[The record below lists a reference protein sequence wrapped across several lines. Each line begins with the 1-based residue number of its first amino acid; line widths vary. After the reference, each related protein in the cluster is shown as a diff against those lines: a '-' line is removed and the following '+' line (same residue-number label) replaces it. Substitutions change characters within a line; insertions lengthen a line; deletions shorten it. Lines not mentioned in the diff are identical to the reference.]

1 MTRVV
6 VIHRVADVD
15 RWRTAF
21 DAAADLRTA
30 GGELDF
36 EVLHADDDPHLIVHL
51 ARWTTIAEARAFFE
65 SPEIVAIRKRAG
77 AEPPTFLYLVA
88 DPPAAASGAGD
99 RDGDL
104 SFNSPP
110 ESAVPIN
117 T

>member
-1 MTRVV
+1 VARVV

-15 RWRTAF
+15 RWRAAF
-21 DAAADLRTA
+21 DAAAELRAA

-65 SPEIVAIRKRAG
+65 SPEVVAIRKRAG

-88 DPPAAASGAGD
+88 DPLAAASGAGD
-99 RDGDL
+99 RDEDPSL
-104 SFNSPP
+104 SGPP
-110 ESAVPIN
+110 DAAAPIN
-117 T
+117 K